1 MITGARERMSHLG
14 QVTLLVHDY
23 DDAIAF
29 FVDALGFTVVA
40 DTDMGSGKRWV
51 VVAPAGSHETTLL
64 LARAVDDPQRGAVG
78 MQTGGRVG
86 FYLHTDDFARDQERM
101 RAAGVTFCEEPR
113 DEAYGTVVVFE
124 DISGNRWDLIQ
135 PLP

>member
-1 MITGARERMSHLG
+1 MSHLG
-14 QVTLLVHDY
+14 QITLLVHEY

-29 FVDALGFTVVA
+29 FVDALGFSLVA

-51 VVAPAGSHETTLL
+51 VVAPAGSHETALL
-64 LARAVDDPQRGAVG
+64 LARAIDGPQRGTVG
-78 MQTGGRVG
+78 TQTGGRVS
-86 FYLHTDDFARDQERM
+86 FVLHTDDFARDHARM
-101 RAAGVTFCEEPR
+101 RSAGVTFCGEPR
-113 DEAYGTVVVFE
+113 HEKYGTVVVFE